1 MNQGQKMLESAQAI
15 ILKTAKNL
23 DLPKETIDRLIQPN
37 VIHELNFSVG
47 KKIYK
52 GFRIQHNKNLGPY
65 KGGIR
70 FHSNVSHEEVQALAT
85 LMTIKCA
92 VAGLPYGGGKG
103 GVIVNPKTL
112 SESELKDLSLAY
124 VRAISN
130 FIGPELDVPAPDVN
144 TNPKIMAWMVD
155 EFIKF
160 RIQNSEFRIDKKE
173 QNKLR
178 VT

>member
-23 DLPKETIDRLIQPN
+23 DLPKEAILRLIEPN
-37 VIHELNFSVG
+37 VIHELSFSAG

-52 GFRIQHNKNLGPY
+52 GFRIQHNNNLGPY

-70 FHSNVSHEEVQALAT
+70 YHPNVSREEVQALAT

-103 GVIVNPKTL
+103 GVIVDPKSLT
-112 SESELKDLSLAY
+112 ETELEQISRAY
-124 VRAISN
+124 GKAI
-130 FIGPELDVPAPDVN
+130 
-144 TNPKIMAWMVD
+144 
-155 EFIKF
+155 
-160 RIQNSEFRIDKKE
+160 
-173 QNKLR
+173 
-178 VT
+178 